1 MRSRRAILY
10 VPGDNLEKIQ
20 RAAATGVDSI
30 CLDLEDS
37 VAVNRKQEAR
47 EVVAHA
53 LRTLDFGRSE
63 RLVRINPVDS
73 ELVQSDLSA
82 VLPALPNG
90 IVIPKVDST
99 TQIQWV
105 ARQVSAIEQ
114 KYDWLPNS
122 MVLLAM
128 TETAKAIIHLNEI
141 CETDP
146 RLVALVLGA
155 EDLAADIGAERTKSS
170 LEMVYVRS
178 AIVLHAAAFRIQ
190 AIDMANTNFRDLDTL
205 QVESAQGRA
214 MGFAGKQVIHP
225 DQVMTVQK
233 AFTPNVKTVS
243 DARDLVEAYQ
253 EHEKRGEGLFELNG
267 KVINRRAIRPAE
279 RLLRRLRDQQKGKKE
294 T

>member
-20 RAAATGVDSI
+20 QAAASGVDSI

-47 EVVAHA
+47 EVVTQA
-53 LRTLDFGRSE
+53 LKTLDFGRSE

-73 ELVQSDLSA
+73 ELVQGDLSA

-90 IVIPKVDST
+90 IVIPKVDSP

-105 ARQVSAIEQ
+105 GRQVSAIEQ
-114 KYDWLPNS
+114 KHDWLPNS
-122 MVLLAM
+122 MVLLAL

-141 CETDP
+141 CATDP
-146 RLVALVLGA
+146 RLVALLLGA
-155 EDLAADIGAERTKSS
+155 EDLAADIGAERTTSS

-178 AIVLHAAAFRIQ
+178 AIVLHAAAFEIQ
-190 AIDMANTNFRDLDTL
+190 AIDMANTNFQDLDAL
-205 QVESAQGRA
+205 QAEAEQGRA
-214 MGFAGKQVIHP
+214 MGFVGKQVIHP

-233 AFTPNVKTVS
+233 AFTPDVKTMA

-267 KVINRRAIRPAE
+267 KVISRRVIRPAE
-279 RLLRRLRDQQKGKKE
+279 RLLRRFRNEQNRE
-294 T
+294 EES